1 MSQKL
6 KDIFTDPLFYWICLD
21 YFLTLIIVYYWFGI
35 EINPTVLII
44 WFTPAFI
51 ISLLL
56 YLFYIPRNVPND
68 IILWY
73 VTDLKSL
80 KYDIRVIL
88 LVYYLYLN
96 IHHIFILLWY

>member
-6 KDIFTDPLFYWICLD
+6 KDIFIDPLFYWICLD

-35 EINPTVLII
+35 EINPVVLTI

-56 YLFYIPRNVPND
+56 YLFYIPKFIPDDV
-68 IILWY
+68 ILWSFDKWVLIY
-73 VTDLKSL
+73 E
-80 KYDIRVIL
+80 IRFL
-88 LVYYLYLN
+88 LLLYYIYLN
-96 IHHIFILLWY
+96 IHHLFILLWY